1 MTGESRLITGGASGM
16 NRVRCRI
23 RSALRPMVKPMP
35 DVEDGITRAIQVL
48 HKLGRA
54 ASAEGAAVAA

>member
-1 MTGESRLITGGASGM
+1 
-16 NRVRCRI
+16 
-23 RSALRPMVKPMP
+23 MVKPMP
-35 DVEDGITRAIQVL
+35 DVEEGITRANQLL